1 MYNSHD
7 IHFHERYY
15 IKQVVKYL
23 LAAYGKTIEEL
34 AISVKEI
41 AEGLHNNLHPT
52 EFVDNNAQS
61 WGIHR
66 VASSIPGTAP
76 RIVHI

>member
-7 IHFHERYY
+7 IHFQERYY

-34 AISVKEI
+34 AIPTTEI
-41 AEGLHNNLHPT
+41 AQALHDNLHHT
-52 EFVDNNAQS
+52 EYVDINAKV

>member
-7 IHFHERYY
+7 IHLYERYY
-15 IKQVVKYL
+15 IKEVLKYL

-34 AISVKEI
+34 AVPAREI
-41 AEGLHNNLHPT
+41 AQGLHDNLHPA
-52 EFVDNNAQS
+52 EFVDNNAKL

-76 RIVHI
+76 RIVHF